1 MARTKEVGRV
11 LLTCSLPL
19 TTCIKVYEFAEKMDV
34 GANKVIQELC
44 AYAVK
49 HAQCKRVSRDSI
61 GLVFDNVDNISIDNI
76 FNDMDEKE
84 AE

>member
-1 MARTKEVGRV
+1 MARSKEVGRV
-11 LLTCSLPL
+11 LFTCSLPL
-19 TTCIKVYEFAEKMDV
+19 STGLKVYEFAEKMDV

-49 HAQCKRVSRDSI
+49 HAQCKRVSRDSV
-61 GLVFDNVDNISIDNI
+61 GLAFDNI
-76 FNDMDEKE
+76 FDDMNEKE